1 MGEFSHTNERGYSGI
16 EYSVSFLRHTVRT
29 GIRNLLRATSIE
41 QAYVSAYIPLS
52 IGQNPF
58 SGLHFPVSGW
68 GRALFHWHGDGQCAK
83 LLIQHTEC

>member
-1 MGEFSHTNERGYSGI
+1 MGEFSHKNERGYSGI

-58 SGLHFPVSGW
+58 SVWVTGQLLDVS
-68 GRALFHWHGDGQCAK
+68 LSK
-83 LLIQHTEC
+83 